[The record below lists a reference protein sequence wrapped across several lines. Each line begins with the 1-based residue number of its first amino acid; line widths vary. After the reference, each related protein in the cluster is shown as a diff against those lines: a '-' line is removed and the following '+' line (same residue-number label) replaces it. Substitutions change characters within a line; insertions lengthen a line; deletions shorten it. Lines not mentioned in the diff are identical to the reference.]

1 MVLARAAWD
10 KKAQDTVVIDIK
22 ALSDFADYFIIC
34 SADSDRGV
42 KTIVENIEEELE
54 GMGERV
60 LGVEGYADSRWVL
73 IDAADVVVHVFYEPV
88 RKFYDIEGLW
98 ADAPRVELPFEDGFS
113 KQVSKVEE
121 DYG

>member
-1 MVLARAAWD
+1 MVL
-10 KKAQDTVVIDIK
+10 DIRE
-22 ALSDFADYFIIC
+22 LSDVADYFIIC

-54 GMGERV
+54 EMGERA
-60 LGVEGYADSRWVL
+60 LGIEGYTDSRWVL

-88 RKFYDIEGLW
+88 RKVYNIEDLW
-98 ADAPRVELPFEDGFS
+98 VDAPRVELPFEDGFS
-113 KQVSKVEE
+113 KQVSKAEE

>member
-1 MVLARAAWD
+1 ML
-10 KKAQDTVVIDIK
+10 DIK
-22 ALSDFADYFIIC
+22 GLSDFADYFIIC

-54 GMGERV
+54 GMGEKA

-98 ADAPRVELPFEDGFS
+98 VDAPRVELPFEDGFS
-113 KQVSKVEE
+113 ERVSKVEE